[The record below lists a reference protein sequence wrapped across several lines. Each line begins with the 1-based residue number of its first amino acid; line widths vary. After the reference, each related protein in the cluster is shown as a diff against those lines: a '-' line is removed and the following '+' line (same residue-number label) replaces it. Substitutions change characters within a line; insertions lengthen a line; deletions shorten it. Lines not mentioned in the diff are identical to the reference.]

1 MKIIE
6 TGWENDDAGR
16 CDKALKLELSWR
28 LPTNA
33 AQPGSCCED
42 VRVERKDCAMMTG
55 CPNGKMNEGWGQ
67 TAK

>member
-42 VRVERKDCAMMTG
+42 VRVERKEAHEKR
-55 CPNGKMNEGWGQ
+55 NKKYEGWGQ